1 MIEAD
6 LSQHDSNSP
15 VYKKVRNQREFL
27 NIFLL
32 GGGEFGHRQHTWRIS
47 CENGG
52 RDWGSDSISQRIP
65 VIASKPPE
73 AGKEGQNRLSL
84 TADGRNQLY
93 DTRILDFYPPIYRD
107 NILLL
112 VKPSS
117 LWCFVSVALAN

>member
-1 MIEAD
+1 MGRG
-6 LSQHDSNSP
+6 
-15 VYKKVRNQREFL
+15 K
-27 NIFLL
+27 
-32 GGGEFGHRQHTWRIS
+32 FGHRQHTWRIS
-47 CENGG
+47 RENGG
-52 RDWGSDSISQRIP
+52 RDWGSDSISQQIP
-65 VIASKPPE
+65 VIASKSPE